1 MPLEDGNKALMQKEE
16 DKATSPQSISLNVIM
31 GWSCHLDIQNEQQTA
46 VLHVG
51 KGREKNLRLI
61 RLSVIALTAGALI

>member
-51 KGREKNLRLI
+51 KGREKTC
-61 RLSVIALTAGALI
+61 A